1 MKINCLHCGHK
12 FDLGDAYDDYDG
24 MVRCATCGGLLD
36 IKTQDGSVRS
46 MRFAA
51 APTAQP
57 SPMRLVS
64 ETSNAPTG
72 ASGTGVDA
80 AQAA

>member
-12 FDLGDAYDDYDG
+12 FDLGGAYDDYDG

-36 IKTQDGSVRS
+36 IKTQDGSVRM

-51 APTAQP
+51 EPSAQP
-57 SPMRLVS
+57 APMRFVEAAGDSSRDL
-64 ETSNAPTG
+64 G
-72 ASGTGVDA
+72 GDA
-80 AQAA
+80 ARAA